1 MVTLNSLASSWYM
14 MLGIRV
20 KQGKE
25 LSSAQTEGDGDWGQQ
40 VWWVWD
46 TFWIPIQQGL
56 LMFGV
61 GERKGRIYGFGGVGL
76 NSWVDC
82 GVSY

>member
-1 MVTLNSLASSWYM
+1 MFTLNILASSWYM
-14 MLGIRV
+14 RLGTRV
-20 KQGKE
+20 KHGKE
-25 LSSAQTEGDGDWGQQ
+25 LSFTQTEGDGDWGEQ

-46 TFWIPIQQGL
+46 TFWIQIPQDL
-56 LMFGV
+56 LMCGV
-61 GERKGRIYGFGGVGL
+61 EEKKGKKHGFGGVGL

>member
-1 MVTLNSLASSWYM
+1 MVTLNILASSWYM
-14 MLGIRV
+14 MLGTRV
-20 KQGKE
+20 KHGKE
-25 LSSAQTEGDGDWGQQ
+25 LSFTQTEGGGDWGEQ

-46 TFWIPIQQGL
+46 TFWIQIPQDL
-56 LMFGV
+56 LMWSG
-61 GERKGRIYGFGGVGL
+61 GEERKETVFGGVGL